1 MTDGAPRRRPGLDL
15 ALTLFLLATLVWRG
29 FAFASGAI
37 EGPDLVPRPDA
48 LEYALAA
55 ESWCEGQGFTL
66 ELEGAR
72 YPTRYPPGFAI
83 VAAPFV
89 ATWGIDHAWWAALV
103 LGSLT
108 TLLVAFLGRIVAGR
122 IGFVVAGAVA
132 FLSPA
137 MIRSS
142 QLAMSETSSQF
153 CFTFAMLGAA
163 LLSWRAE
170 TPRRRIF
177 GVACLVVAFGCL
189 IRYTNLAFVVPLV
202 GLAMR
207 RGHDGV
213 VGKPRLGLAV
223 FATGACVAAL
233 ALFAARNFAIFGH
246 PLHDGYRYWVPNLYA
261 SGLTFSVTY
270 LWQPLAG
277 LFTTGNLVA
286 YGQQL
291 SGLAPN
297 LWTLPV
303 ALLSIV
309 GMGRAFALRRSCPCS
324 ATMMFATVFTAPAI
338 VAFYAVYA
346 WQDPRFLEPLIPL
359 VAVLA
364 GNGAAAIA
372 SRFGTAI
379 ASLVAIGVLAH
390 AATIARPLLAPTPP
404 NLETYPLLPFH
415 ETGVA
420 LLTRWMTD
428 IHIAIVDFDPSLA
441 RRPFSN
447 RTRLV
452 VTDLESAAPH
462 YARIADHA
470 LVGLD
475 GATARIAA
483 LTRKGVAVDEEIGRI
498 EAAIE
503 AGANVLYF
511 EAQREG
517 NPGPGIERLRSKYEF
532 HEERLLPGDWL
543 FEAWSPPVRAFT
555 LRKR

>member
-1 MTDGAPRRRPGLDL
+1 MTDDAPRRRPGLDL
-15 ALTLFLLATLVWRG
+15 AFTLLMLAALVWRAWT
-29 FAFASGAI
+29 FDSGAI

-55 ESWCEGQGFTL
+55 ESLCEGHGFTL

-83 VAAPFV
+83 VVAPFV

-108 TLLVAFLGRIVAGR
+108 TLLIAFLGRIVAGR
-122 IGFVVAGAVA
+122 IGFVVAGTVA

-153 CFTFAMLGAA
+153 CFTIAMLGAA
-163 LLSWRAE
+163 LLTWRTE
-170 TPRRRIF
+170 TPRTRVF
-177 GVACLVVAFGCL
+177 VVACLVVAFGCL

-202 GLAMR
+202 GLAMWRGRHGTIGSR
-207 RGHDGV
+207 RV
-213 VGKPRLGLAV
+213 GLAA
-223 FATGACVAAL
+223 FAIGGCIAAL
-233 ALFAARNFAIFGH
+233 ALVAVRNFAIFGH
-246 PLHDGYRYWVPNLYA
+246 PLHDGYRYWVPELYA

-277 LFTTGNLVA
+277 FFTTGNLVA

-303 ALLSIV
+303 ALLAIV
-309 GMGRAFALRRSCPCS
+309 GIGRAIALRHSCPCS

-372 SRFGTAI
+372 SRLGTAI
-379 ASLVAIGVLAH
+379 ASLIAIGVLAH
-390 AATIARPLLAPTPP
+390 AATIARPLLSPAPLNP
-404 NLETYPLLPFH
+404 ETYPLLRFH

-420 LLTRWMTD
+420 LLERWMTEID
-428 IHIAIVDFDPSLA
+428 VAIVDFDPSLA
-441 RRPFSN
+441 RRPLSN

-462 YARIADHA
+462 YARIADHS

-475 GATARIAA
+475 GATTRIAA
-483 LTRKGVAVDEEIGRI
+483 LTRKGIAVDEEIGRI

-503 AGANVLYF
+503 EGAKVLYF

-517 NPGPGIERLRSKYEF
+517 NPGPGIERLRSKFEF